1 MPFEYDPKKSQANQ
15 AKHGISFK
23 EAQALWDDP
32 RGVDI
37 RLSYPD
43 EPRYA
48 RIAKLSAAHEE
59 IWTAIFTFRGQKAR
73 LISVRRARDKEKKA
87 YGKSQ
92 NRPGI

>member
-1 MPFEYDPKKSQANQ
+1 VLFEYDPKKSQANQ

-32 RGVDI
+32 RGIEI

-48 RIAKLSAAHEE
+48 RIAKRSEDDRE
-59 IWTAIFTFRGQKAR
+59 VWTAIFTFRGENAR
-73 LISVRRARDKEKKA
+73 LISVRRARDKEKA
-87 YGKSQ
+87 TYGKSQ

>member
-1 MPFEYDPKKSQANQ
+1 MVFEYDPKKSQANK
-15 AKHGISFK
+15 AKHRIDFE

-32 RGVDI
+32 RGVEI
-37 RLSYPD
+37 LLSYPD

-48 RIAKLSAAHEE
+48 RIAKLSAADRE
-59 IWTAIFTFRGQKAR
+59 IWTAIFTLRGERAR
-73 LISVRRARDKEKKA
+73 LISVRRARGKEKET

>member
-1 MPFEYDPKKSQANQ
+1 VVFEYDPKKSQANQ

-48 RIAKLSAAHEE
+48 RIAKLSAHREV
-59 IWTAIFTFRGQKAR
+59 WTAIFTFRGEKAR
-73 LISVRRARDKEKKA
+73 LISVRRARDKEKKT